1 MGRLVGAGTLATH
14 LFFRVRMGLRTSVVV
29 HGSGIGVRGRR
40 HRIPVRRRRRIVGIL
55 PLMHGAERLAVST
68 VDGRWALLWVDG
80 ASASL
85 GRHDTAGSEMRICGV
100 RGDKSLRLRR
110 HGRED
115 AFLLESLAVGAS
127 SVVGRFEARAA
138 DLLGDEHTSHL
149 IPSTPPPIGSGT
161 HFASSAISTRDRR
174 SLPGRRLVVI
184 HVLLRT
190 TAMGILRMARIHVVR
205 RMTVEVW
212 MLLILWRG

>member
-29 HGSGIGVRGRR
+29 HGSGIGVRGRG
-40 HRIPVRRRRRIVGIL
+40 HGIPVRRRRRIVGIL

-68 VDGRWALLWVDG
+68 VDGRWALLWIDG

-127 SVVGRFEARAA
+127 SVVRRFEARAA
-138 DLLGDEHTSHL
+138 DLLGDEHPYHL
-149 IPSTPPPIGSGT
+149 IPSPPMRTGT

-174 SLPGRRLVVI
+174 SLPGRWLVVI

-190 TAMGILRMARIHVVR
+190 TAMGVLRMARIHVVR